1 MIRLLILLIPL
12 VLWSDIDAQIEAI
25 QKAPIQERYKL
36 MNAFKNKIIK
46 MREEERL
53 QALKKLQKKT
63 KTKIPTLRQKQ
74 KIEEF
79 QIEEHHDIQHD
90 EVDNE
95 EDESHEKEEENE

>member
-12 VLWSDIDAQIEAI
+12 VLWGDIDAQIEAI
-25 QKAPIQERYKL
+25 QQAPIQERYKL

-53 QALKKLQKKT
+53 QALKKLQSKT
-63 KTKIPTLRQKQ
+63 KTKIPTLRQKEQ
-74 KIEEF
+74 IEEF
-79 QIEEHHDIQHD
+79 QIEEHHDIQHN